1 MSATLTIGDKIG
13 FSYLKEV
20 EKDNSTCYGYPTLVD
35 YSKNA
40 KSYFG
45 EVTGVRDIKESPLS
59 KATLQYGNIKGER
72 SRFIYTMELE
82 NGDVKAFYGGRMVNP
97 VTQAKPKAS
106 PMLKAVSKLR
116 KLAAAVR
123 KNG

>member
-20 EKDNSTCYGYPTLVD
+20 EKDSSTCYGYPTLVD
-35 YSKNA
+35 YSKSA
-40 KSYFG
+40 ESYSG
-45 EVTGVRDIKESPLS
+45 EVTGVRDIKEAPLS
-59 KATLQYGNIKGER
+59 NATLQYGNIKGER
-72 SRFIYTMELE
+72 SRFIYTVELE

-97 VTQAKPKAS
+97 VKQEKPKAS
-106 PMLKAVSKLR
+106 LMQ